1 MFAKW
6 LLTFVK
12 IPLVFS
18 EKLLWNWR
26 QKRVHYL
33 YRFIQVG
40 KNDLQGEVLDSK
52 YLRSVSLILQICVKM
67 VCDF

>member
-18 EKLLWNWR
+18 EKLLWNLR

-40 KNDLQGEVLDSK
+40 KNNLQREVLDSK
-52 YLRSVSLILQICVKM
+52 YLRSV
-67 VCDF
+67 